1 MATLY
6 IREYAQLGV
15 VPAKF
20 GAFTAVQAGQES
32 DAITDQTVA
41 IATGTSSISAA
52 FQCLYGH
59 GKAPLRYH
67 LFGIFLWNLHRYC
80 HDNQCQTCGQSDRI
94 LRGNPRELCR
104 GSWEHVSGLHNL
116 SFRRL

>member
-20 GAFTAVQAGQES
+20 GAFTALQAGQES
-32 DAITDQTVA
+32 LAVTDQTVA

-52 FQCLYGH
+52 FQSSTTMVRLHCDTICSFVFVATSTGTASTTNARLAANQTEY
-59 GKAPLRYH
+59 
-67 LFGIFLWNLHRYC
+67 FGVIPGSYVAVV
-80 HDNQCQTCGQSDRI
+80 
-94 LRGNPRELCR
+94 GN
-104 GSWEHVSGLHNL
+104 S
-116 SFRRL
+116 